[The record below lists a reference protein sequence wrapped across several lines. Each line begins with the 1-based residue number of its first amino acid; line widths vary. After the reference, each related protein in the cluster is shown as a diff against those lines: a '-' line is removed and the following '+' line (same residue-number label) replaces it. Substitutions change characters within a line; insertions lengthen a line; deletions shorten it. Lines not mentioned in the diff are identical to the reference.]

1 MDYIKQAFYAKH
13 DVWRYI
19 VGLLIILVAWQFV
32 GAIPLMIAL
41 VLAVVKQN
49 GDLNNTPTDIA
60 GLVDL
65 LGQNSFLV
73 LMLIS
78 FLIGL
83 ISLFLVVKFIH
94 NQSFTSLTTARAKV
108 DWKRVLFSFFFWGII
123 SSAMVILD
131 YQLTPED
138 YVWNFDLQKFLVLA
152 VIGIVLLPFQTS
164 FEEYLFRGYLMQGI
178 GVIARNRWLPLV
190 ITSVIFGVMHI
201 ANPEVEKL
209 GYVIMV
215 YYIGTGFFLGII
227 TLMDEGMELALGFHA
242 ANNLFTALLVTADW
256 TALQT
261 DSILKDISE
270 PGEMA
275 LGEIFV
281 PVFIVFPIL
290 LFIFSKMY
298 KWNNWNDRL
307 FGKVEAPELDI
318 TTDIGNDTNV

>member
-41 VLAVVKQN
+41 VLAVVKQ
-49 GDLNNTPTDIA
+49 GEDLNNTPTDIA

-94 NQSFTSLTTARAKV
+94 NQSFTSLTTARAKI
-108 DWKRVLFSFFFWGII
+108 DWKRVFFSFFFWGII

-164 FEEYLFRGYLMQGI
+164 FEEYLFRAHMMQGI
-178 GVIARNRWLPLV
+178 GLATNSRLIPLLV
-190 ITSVIFGVMHI
+190 TSFLFGIMHA
-201 ANPEVEKL
+201 ANPEVDKV
-209 GYVIMV
+209 GWVIMI
-215 YYIGTGFFLGII
+215 YYIGTGLFLGII
-227 TLMDEGMELALGFHA
+227 TLMDEGLELALGFHA
-242 ANNLFTALLVTADW
+242 ANNLISALLVTADW
-256 TALQT
+256 TAFQT
-261 DSILKDISE
+261 HSIFKDVSE
-270 PGEMA
+270 PSAGF
-275 LGEIFV
+275 EIFT
-281 PVFIVFPIL
+281 PIFIVFPIL
-290 LFIFSKMY
+290 LFIFSKIY
-298 KWNNWNDRL
+298 GWKNWQAKL
-307 FGKVEAPELDI
+307 FGKL
-318 TTDIGNDTNV
+318 TN